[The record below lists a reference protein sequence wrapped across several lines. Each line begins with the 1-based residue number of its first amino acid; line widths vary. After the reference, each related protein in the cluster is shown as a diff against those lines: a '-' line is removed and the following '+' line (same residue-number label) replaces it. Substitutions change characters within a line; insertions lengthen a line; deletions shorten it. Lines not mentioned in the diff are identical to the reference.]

1 MRILLS
7 DLTQNCFP
15 CSMICSAVSSCFYT
29 AEIFSF
35 FKKLNLFSDFSLN
48 LFLSQSCTGDSTAVS
63 DTIWL
68 YNNNTWTR
76 PSSVSPLTFCQLS
89 NSGVTGTPSHNCRG
103 HNSEFQIFKKRCC
116 KRFQTKDDDN
126 FSDLPDERQ
135 CWGCSVRSE
144 ISVSNTGGKLREKAQ
159 NLPLRVILIYLCL
172 ISPWIK
178 KLNI

>member
-1 MRILLS
+1 MVWYVLWCQVAFILQKYSHFL
-7 DLTQNCFP
+7 
-15 CSMICSAVSSCFYT
+15 
-29 AEIFSF
+29 
-35 FKKLNLFSDFSLN
+35 KKLNLFSDFSLN

-68 YNNNTWTR
+68 YNNSTWTR
-76 PSSVSPLTFCQLS
+76 PSSVSSLS
-89 NSGVTGTPSHNCRG
+89 PFFSSATRQWQVHLPTIAEDIIQN
-103 HNSEFQIFKKRCC
+103 FKFLKKRCC

-144 ISVSNTGGKLREKAQ
+144 TSVSNPGGKLREKTQ
-159 NLPLRVILIYLCL
+159 NSPLRVILIYLCL
-172 ISPWIK
+172 ISPWMK